1 MGRPT
6 RDLKGMRFGKLEV
19 IEFAGYK
26 KGKYHSKAYWKCQ
39 CDCGNEKE
47 IAATQL
53 LSGITNSCGCLHFE
67 NKEKDDIVGKKYNR
81 LTAIKRVYDGRKGV
95 RYLFKCDCGKEKVI
109 LKNAVVSG
117 TTKSCGCLSNEK
129 VRERCFKDLTGQKF
143 GRLTALRVDRNDNGK
158 TYWFCKC
165 DCGNTHIVLANRLI
179 SGNTVSCGCHKEEI
193 KKKIG
198 ELNKTH
204 EKSGTRIYRIYQQM
218 ISRCYKEYST
228 NYERYGGRGI
238 EVCPEWRGENGFQN
252 FYDWSMESGYKR
264 NLTIDRINN
273 DGNYEPSNCRW
284 ATNKEQ
290 ANNRRTSRYID
301 VDGEKMTVAMFSDM
315 NGIKS
320 RLFVTRRLDKGYDY
334 KKILEDYKKHME
346 GKEK

>member
-1 MGRPT
+1 MNLLDIKRENIIQRHIGNVSAIAET
-6 RDLKGMRFGKLEV
+6 R
-19 IEFAGYK
+19 K
-26 KGKYHSKAYWKCQ
+26 KV
-39 CDCGNEKE
+39 
-47 IAATQL
+47 AAVQL
-53 LSGITNSCGCLHFE
+53 LEGKTKSCGCLHRE
-67 NKEKDDIVGKKYNR
+67 DKEKDDITGNKYNR

-129 VRERCFKDLTGQKF
+129 VRERCFKDLAGQKF
-143 GRLTALRVDRNDNGK
+143 GRLTALSVDRNENGK
-158 TYWFCKC
+158 TYWLCKC

-204 EKSGTRIYRIYQQM
+204 EKSGTRIYGIYKQM
-218 ISRCYKEYST
+218 EQRCYKKYST
-228 NYERYGGRGI
+228 KYKNYGGRGI
-238 EVCPEWRGENGFQN
+238 SICPEWLGEHGFEN
-252 FYDWSMESGYKR
+252 FFEWSMKNGYAE
-264 NLTIDRINN
+264 NLTIDRIDN

-284 ATNKEQ
+284 ATAKQQ

-301 VDGEKMTVAMFSDM
+301 VDGEKMTVAIFSDM
-315 NGIKS
+315 NGIKC

-346 GKEK
+346 GKKQ

>member
-6 RDLKGMRFGKLEV
+6 RDLNGMRFGKLEV

-53 LSGITNSCGCLHFE
+53 LRGITNSCGCLHFE

-238 EVCPEWRGENGFQN
+238 EVCPEW
-252 FYDWSMESGYKR
+252 
-264 NLTIDRINN
+264 
-273 DGNYEPSNCRW
+273 
-284 ATNKEQ
+284 
-290 ANNRRTSRYID
+290 
-301 VDGEKMTVAMFSDM
+301 
-315 NGIKS
+315 
-320 RLFVTRRLDKGYDY
+320 
-334 KKILEDYKKHME
+334 
-346 GKEK
+346 